1 MNQKSESVCGESEVR
16 RIVSAENG
24 NGKTEAKIGSE
35 ANRKRAKIGAAKRK
49 RRSEARRGERIKRE
63 SNAVLKAF
71 NTDEKT
77 ESNRGEK
84 DGEAVLR
91 GFTTVLFDFS
101 EVIIKFIAADAC
113 AFERVGE
120 REIFFEI
127 GDGGGAERLRNRYGR
142 SSEFHAARFR
152 KRDAFGLPSSDVLPF
167 VFRDKG

>member
-71 NTDEKT
+71 NTDEKQKVIA
-77 ESNRGEK
+77 EK
-84 DGEAVLR
+84 RTAKR
-91 GFTTVLFDFS
+91 CY
-101 EVIIKFIAADAC
+101 ADLQP
-113 AFERVGE
+113 FFL
-120 REIFFEI
+120 IFP
-127 GDGGGAERLRNRYGR
+127 R
-142 SSEFHAARFR
+142 
-152 KRDAFGLPSSDVLPF
+152 
-167 VFRDKG
+167 